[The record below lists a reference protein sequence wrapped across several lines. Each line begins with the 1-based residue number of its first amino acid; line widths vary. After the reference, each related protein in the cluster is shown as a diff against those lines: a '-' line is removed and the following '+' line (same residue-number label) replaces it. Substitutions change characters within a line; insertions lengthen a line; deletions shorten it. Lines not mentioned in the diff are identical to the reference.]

1 MSEAVGAPWST
12 EVALRDDQVDYLGH
26 VTAHCYLELLE
37 FAHWRWLSEVMADER
52 PAFVIAEIRLRFLK
66 ELLISDGPVS
76 IAIVPKVL
84 TERSVTVVEELRSA
98 AGIHATAE
106 AVLVRWDPDARGSR
120 PFTPDERA
128 RIHARM
134 APP

>member
-66 ELLISDGPVS
+66 ELLIGDGPVS
-76 IAIVPKVL
+76 ITIAPKVL
-84 TERSVTVVEELRSA
+84 AERSVTVVEELRSA
-98 AGIHATAE
+98 VGRHATAE
-106 AVLVRWDPDARGSR
+106 AVLVRWDPDVRGSR
-120 PFTPDERA
+120 PFGPDERA
-128 RIHARM
+128 RIRVQI